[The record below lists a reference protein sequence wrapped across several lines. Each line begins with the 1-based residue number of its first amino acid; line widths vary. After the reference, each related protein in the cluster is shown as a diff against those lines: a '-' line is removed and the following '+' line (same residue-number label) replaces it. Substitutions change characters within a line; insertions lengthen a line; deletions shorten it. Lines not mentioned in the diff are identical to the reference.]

1 MTGISRR
8 TLMTGAA
15 AGAAALTLPMPA
27 LHAQAAPI
35 RIGVMY
41 DLTGPFAGGGAVANY
56 VGTEVAV
63 EMFNDR
69 GGVDGRLVEMVTAD
83 SQSKVDVALNEAER
97 LINQENLQTV
107 LGIFSSSQAVP
118 LSTRLEQEKRILW
131 IVGVISSAVFK
142 DKNLTYAFRPQVH
155 SDQYGTTSVE
165 LLSATAQSKFGVA
178 PKDLRVAVIYEDGP
192 YGVGVSG
199 ANVEALKAAGMNLV
213 LHEGYSAAA
222 PDLSSM
228 VTKLRRER
236 PDVILHTGYNPD
248 IALFLRQARTGGLRF
263 KSLIGHGAGYAQIDR
278 LVEAFGSDVDYFC
291 NVDPAAAQTL
301 DPQKL
306 APGVGDLAK
315 EFLERYKAKTGAT
328 DAPTHAS
335 MGFNNTWVYLT
346 GVLPVATKQF
356 GGVEADALRQ
366 AALTVDIPEGG
377 TVQGYGVKF
386 AEPGHQMAGQ
396 NLRSTPVVMQYLDGK
411 AGVVWPDAIRSQDVV
426 IPLPDSS
433 PYAAKS

>member
-1 MTGISRR
+1 M
-8 TLMTGAA
+8 
-15 AGAAALTLPMPA
+15 
-27 LHAQAAPI
+27 LHAQPAPI

-69 GGVDGRLVEMVTAD
+69 GGVDGRMVQMVTAD
-83 SQSKVDVALNEAER
+83 SQSKVEVALNEAER
-97 LINQENLQTV
+97 LISQEQLQTV

-131 IVGVISSAVFK
+131 IVGAISSAVFK
-142 DKNLTYAFRPQVH
+142 DKNLTYSFRPQVH
-155 SDQYGTTSVE
+155 SDQYGSTSVD
-165 LLSATAQSKFGVA
+165 LLAAAAETKFGVA
-178 PKDLRVAVIYEDGP
+178 PGELKVAVIYEDGP

-199 ANVEALKAAGMNLV
+199 ANVAALEAAGMNLV
-213 LHEGYSAAA
+213 LNEGYSAAA
-222 PDLSSM
+222 PDLSSL

-278 LVEAFGSDVDYFC
+278 LVKAFGTDVDYFC

-301 DPQKL
+301 DPAKL
-306 APGVGDLAK
+306 APGIGDLAQ
-315 EFLERYKAKTGAT
+315 EFLGRYKAKTGAT

-335 MGFNNTWVYLT
+335 MGFNNTWVYLSS
-346 GVLPVATKQF
+346 VLPVATKEF

-366 AALTVDIPEGG
+366 AALTVDIPVGG

-386 AEPGHQMAGQ
+386 AEPGHEMAGQ
-396 NLRSTPVVMQYLDGK
+396 NMRSTPVVMQYLEGK
-411 AGVVWPDAIRSQDVV
+411 AGVVWPEEIKSQDPV
-426 IPLPDSS
+426 IPLPASS